1 MSCPPDR
8 RIIVG
13 QVSGIYGVKGWV
25 KLFSHTSPRDNL
37 LGYARLE
44 LGRGDSWRKAS
55 LVEGR
60 TQGKKLVGR
69 FEGIDDRDAAA
80 ALVGAEIAV
89 RRSELPEPDEAEYY
103 WVDLIGLNVTNTEG
117 EMLGSVDGLVET
129 GAHDVLVVKGD
140 RERLIPFVM
149 GEIVRDVD
157 LDGGLILVD
166 WSAGF

>member
-37 LGYARLE
+37 LGYPSLE
-44 LGRGDSWRKAS
+44 LGHGDSWRKAS

-60 TQGKKLVGR
+60 KQGKKLVGR

-89 RRSELPEPDEAEYY
+89 CRSELPEPDEAEYY
-103 WVDLIGLNVTNTEG
+103 WVDLIGLSVTNTEG
-117 EMLGSVDGLVET
+117 ESLGSVDRLVET
-129 GAHDVLVVKGD
+129 GAHDVLVVRGD

-166 WSAGF
+166 WSADF